1 MSSLSLM
8 HTVFYFLLALA
19 ILIAIHEYGHYIV
32 ARRLGVKVLRFSIG
46 VGKSVWRRQ
55 SAPDAT
61 EFSVGILPLGGY
73 VKMADER
80 EGEVAPRDLPRAF
93 NRQSVAVRSA
103 IVAAGPVANFLLAV
117 LLFWLVFMIGET
129 GVRPLLGPVDEGT
142 LAYRGGFVEGDEIL
156 SVDGESTPTWSLAIG
171 ALLEQAMDHEN
182 LEVDVRAADGS
193 QTRRLL
199 NIPRELSEKPELL
212 SERLG
217 FQTWRPDLPPV
228 IESLEPGGAA
238 EAGGLAPGD
247 WLLSVDGTPIADW
260 RQWVEH
266 VRAHPGVELNVLVE
280 RGGER
285 VPLKIAPAPR
295 DTAKGKIGHI
305 GAAVRVPEDLMAS
318 MTVEY
323 RLDAWPALGAAISK
337 TFDYSAMTLKMMGR
351 MVIGRA
357 SVENLSGPISIAQ
370 YAGHTAR
377 MGLTPFLKFLALVSV
392 SLAVLNLLPIP
403 VLDGGHLMFF
413 LVEAIQGKPLPERA
427 QAMFQQFGV
436 FLLLSLMALAFYLDI
451 GRLLS

>member
-19 ILIAIHEYGHYIV
+19 ILIAIHEYGHYVV

-55 SAPDAT
+55 SSADET
-61 EFSVGILPLGGY
+61 EFSIGLLPLGGY
-73 VKMADER
+73 VKMVDER
-80 EGEVAPRDLPRAF
+80 EGDVDPRDLPRAF
-93 NRQSVAVRSA
+93 NRQSVAARSA
-103 IVAAGPVANFLLAV
+103 IVAAGPIANFLLAV

-129 GVRPLLGPVDEGT
+129 GVRPLLGPVEEGT
-142 LAYRGGFVEGDEIL
+142 LAYAAGFSEGDEIL
-156 SVDGESTPTWSLAIG
+156 AVDGEATPTWSIAVG

-182 LEVDVRAADGS
+182 LQIDVRASDGL

-199 NIPRELSEKPELL
+199 SIPRELSENPDILG
-212 SERLG
+212 ERLG
-217 FQTWRPDLPPV
+217 FQAWRPELPPV

-238 EAGGLAPGD
+238 EAAGLAPGD
-247 WLLSVDGTPIADW
+247 TLLQVDETPVEDW
-260 RQWVEH
+260 RQWVEY
-266 VRAHPGVELNVLVE
+266 VRAHPGVAMNVIVKRDGKATSLQV
-280 RGGER
+280 
-285 VPLKIAPAPR
+285 VPATR
-295 DTAKGKIGHI
+295 ETAKGKIGHI
-305 GAAVRVPEDLMAS
+305 GAAVKVPDDLMDA

-323 RLDAWPALGAAISK
+323 RLDPWSALGAAVGK
-337 TFDYSAMTLKMMGR
+337 TFDYSVMTLKMMGR
-351 MVIGRA
+351 MLVGSA

-403 VLDGGHLMFF
+403 VLDGGHLLFF
-413 LVEAIQGKPLPERA
+413 LVEAVQGKPLPEKA
-427 QAMFQQFGV
+427 QTMFQQFGI